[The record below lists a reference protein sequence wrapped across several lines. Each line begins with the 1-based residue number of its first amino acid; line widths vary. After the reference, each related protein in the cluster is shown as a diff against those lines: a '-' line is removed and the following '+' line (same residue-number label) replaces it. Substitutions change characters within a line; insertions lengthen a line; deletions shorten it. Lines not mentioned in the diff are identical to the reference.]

1 MNRVILII
9 STCILVVNI
18 LAGLIISAYKPFNI
32 CFTSGAIAITALL
45 LCLLNRI
52 RLKDAFR
59 ISLLFL
65 FCFCGIVE
73 FILGLTSAPKFENN
87 GWLLTALIITV
98 GEIAILMI
106 CNLTS
111 NMIKE

>member
-18 LAGLIISAYKPFNI
+18 LAGFIISAYSPFNV
-32 CFTSGAIAITALL
+32 CFTCGTIAITALL

-52 RLKDAFR
+52 RLKDGFR
-59 ISLLFL
+59 IPLFFL
-65 FCFCGIVE
+65 FCVCGLVE
-73 FILGLTSAPKFENN
+73 LLLGFISAPKFENN
-87 GWLLTALIITV
+87 GCLLTALIITV
-98 GEIAILMI
+98 GEIAILLI

-111 NMIKE
+111 KTIQ